1 MDELIVG
8 LRDGNSSNSIKGE
21 EDLGIFLDRNLSF
34 KLIAGYVFA
43 ALAMVVLAFMLLEF
57 REGALASRTG
67 VVKYQPEFTEA

>member
-1 MDELIVG
+1 
-8 LRDGNSSNSIKGE
+8 
-21 EDLGIFLDRNLSF
+21 LGIFLDRNLSF